1 MRPFLGSS
9 LKAGSAIALLAF
21 FACPLSAAPKPASA
35 QLEEKRADLDDLKQ
49 RIRGLQNEIEGAEA
63 TRSEAADALRESEKS
78 ISDSRRRLREIA
90 EGHAEASAE
99 VARIE
104 AERSR
109 VAEELESQR
118 KALGETLYA
127 YYVFGRKAGAR
138 RILGA
143 DDPNQVARDA
153 YYLER
158 IADRRH
164 AEIEHARETLQRHEA
179 LVVEARQRNEE
190 VAALEQ
196 ESRAEHAKLLAEQK
210 ERAQV
215 LAQIQERLRS
225 QRKEVANLKQ
235 DEKRLSRLIDGLAKL
250 PPPRPRPAPQPPKK
264 PAEKPSEKPSESA
277 SSASTPVATPARPE
291 PSAGRADSVAEA
303 TSGEQVFASL
313 RGKLRWPLRGELV
326 GRFGAPRGDG
336 ATQWKGVF
344 IRAEAGDVRAVA
356 DGRVVYADWLRGFGN
371 LIIVDHGGGYM
382 TIYGNNEGLLKSPGA
397 MVKAGEVVASVGSS
411 GGSEESGLYFEI
423 RYNGQAQD
431 PAKWVAGR

>member
-1 MRPFLGSS
+1 MRPFLSSS

-21 FACPLSAAPKPASA
+21 FACPLSAASKPASA

-63 TRSEAADALRESEKS
+63 NRSEAADALRDSEKA
-78 ISDSRRRLREIA
+78 ISDSRRRLREIS
-90 EGHAEASAE
+90 ERHAEASAE
-99 VARIE
+99 QARIE
-104 AERSR
+104 AERQQ
-109 VAEELESQR
+109 VANELEAQR

-138 RILGA
+138 RLLGA

-164 AEIEHARETLQRHEA
+164 AEIEHARDTLQKHEA
-179 LVVEARQRNEE
+179 LVVAARERSEE
-190 VAALEQ
+190 VAELEKD
-196 ESRAEHAKLLAEQK
+196 SRAEHAKLVAEQK

-225 QRKEVANLKQ
+225 QRKEVANLRQ
-235 DEKRLSRLIDGLAKL
+235 DEKRLSKLIDGLAKL
-250 PPPRPRPAPQPPKK
+250 PPPRPRPVAPPRK
-264 PAEKPSEKPSESA
+264 PTGSTAPAASA
-277 SSASTPVATPARPE
+277 SSSGPVSAPADKPE
-291 PSAGRADSVAEA
+291 TSVGRAETVAEPFA
-303 TSGEQVFASL
+303 GDQAFASL
-313 RGKLRWPLRGELV
+313 RGKLHWPLRGELV

-344 IRAEAGDVRAVA
+344 IRAEGGEVRAVA

-397 MVKAGEVVASVGSS
+397 MVKAGEAVASVGSS
-411 GGSEESGLYFEI
+411 GGGEESGLYFEI